1 MSSRPDTAPSPLPAT
16 AVRLLEGPAGR
27 LRLHLTG
34 DGAAPP
40 VIALHGVGATG
51 RQFRRLAV
59 ELAGRGLRTV
69 ALDRPGA
76 GGSPAGDPRL
86 AAQAAAALAA
96 AALTPAAPATWVGH
110 SWGAAVALEA
120 ALTDPDSVAALVL
133 LAPALVPFALPL
145 PFRLAV
151 STPGSWTV
159 RSVLRVAG
167 RPVIR
172 GAMRRVYGP
181 RTALVDDVAVTE
193 ELEGWRGQAFTGVA
207 ATVRVMEAELRDLG
221 RRAGGLDPRIPV
233 HVLLGEA
240 DPLTAAG
247 PPRQALRALLPGAT
261 VEVLPRCGHVLHVTE
276 AGTVADRVA
285 AAAAGVA

>member
-34 DGAAPP
+34 DAAAPP
-40 VIALHGVGATG
+40 VVAVHGVGATG

-59 ELAGRGLRTV
+59 ELADRGLRTV

-86 AAQAAAALAA
+86 AGQAAAALAVA
-96 AALTPAAPATWVGH
+96 GALAPGPATWIGH

-120 ALTDPDSVAALVL
+120 ALTDPEAVGALVL

-145 PFRLAV
+145 PLRIAV

-159 RSVLRVAG
+159 RTVLRLAG

-193 ELEGWRGQAFTGVA
+193 ELEGWRGQAFSGVA

-221 RRAGGLDPRIPV
+221 RRAAGLDPRIPV
-233 HVLLGEA
+233 HVLLGAA

-247 PPRQALRALLPGAT
+247 APREALRILLPGAT

-285 AAAAGVA
+285 ALAV